1 MTLTTKVTTI
11 ATDKLENTSVVKK
24 NSNAITIDDRL
35 PITDPSIDLLG
46 LIFGESLFLPNFIPP
61 KYAKLSV
68 NQIVSNK

>member
-35 PITDPSIDLLG
+35 PITEPSIDLLG
-46 LIFGESLFLPNFIPP
+46 LIFG
-61 KYAKLSV
+61 
-68 NQIVSNK
+68 